1 MNDRHAPQM
10 GAMLYAVAS
19 QPGATT
25 PALREQ
31 VRAYAERLS
40 LDASSDAGDVPPE
53 LVAYVRK
60 VALHAYKVLD
70 EDIQSLRQGGYSE
83 DALFEIT
90 LSVAMGTA
98 RARLECGLHALMEA
112 IE

>member
-1 MNDRHAPQM
+1 MQDRHAPQM
-10 GAMLYAVAS
+10 DAMLDVVAT

-25 PALREQ
+25 TELREQ

-40 LDASSDAGDVPPE
+40 LDASAPAQDVPSD

-60 VALHAYKVLD
+60 VALHAYKVQD
-70 EDIQSLRQGGYSE
+70 EDILTLWQAGYSQ

-98 RARLECGLHALMEA
+98 RARLARGLQALKEA
-112 IE
+112 TE